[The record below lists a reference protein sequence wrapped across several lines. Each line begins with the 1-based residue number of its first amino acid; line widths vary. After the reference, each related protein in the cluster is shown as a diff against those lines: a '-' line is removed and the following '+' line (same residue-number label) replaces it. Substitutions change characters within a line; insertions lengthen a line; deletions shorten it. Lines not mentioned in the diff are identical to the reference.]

1 MLSSLISKKE
11 ASMCTWCAQ
20 IANFQI
26 CKGRVG
32 KRLCMMGLWILL
44 LKFGNQLI
52 IFFDLHLLI
61 SIDNLPHLLGCSY
74 LQNSINSKF
83 FFVENHGH
91 ISFHKVMILLRHF
104 NVEIQKWYFS
114 IIIINIKFDNV
125 MWTTILWNYFLLM

>member
-1 MLSSLISKKE
+1 
-11 ASMCTWCAQ
+11 
-20 IANFQI
+20 
-26 CKGRVG
+26 
-32 KRLCMMGLWILL
+32 MMGLWILL

-104 NVEIQKWYFS
+104 NVEIQK
-114 IIIINIKFDNV
+114 
-125 MWTTILWNYFLLM
+125 